1 MLMYT
6 LGVVVR
12 DELEWKI
19 EEHEDGE
26 IRVTCEEICAA
37 RLRLGTGALLGP
49 IEPEPEWAEPEAR
62 MALLREDVVAILGAE
77 AKAGR
82 GPWAYMGADA

>member
-6 LGVVVR
+6 LGIVER

-19 EEHEDGE
+19 EEHEHGE
-26 IRVTCEEICAA
+26 IRVTCEEVCAA
-37 RLRLGTGALLGP
+37 RLRLDTSGLLGP
-49 IEPEPEWAEPEAR
+49 IEPEPEWAQPSER
-62 MALLREDVVAILGAE
+62 MDLLREDVVAVLGAE